1 MSATD
6 NIYTRTELMIG
17 KDAVERLKGSHV
29 AVFGVGGVGGY
40 AAEALARAGVGELT
54 LIDPDCVSPSN
65 INRQI
70 IALNSTVGQKK
81 VEAMRDRIFD
91 INPECRVL
99 ALPVFYSKD
108 NEDEVDFSAFD
119 YIIDAIDT
127 VKSKIAIIIRAKRL
141 GIKVISSMGAGNKLD
156 PTRFRVADISKT
168 EVDPLARA
176 VRQSLRRE
184 GIYSLKV
191 VYSNE
196 PPVGERAEGAPGS
209 ISFVPGAVGLILAGE
224 VIKDISEYNKAQK

>member
-17 KDAVERLKGSHV
+17 KDGVERLKGAHV

-54 LIDPDCVSPSN
+54 LIDPDCVSASN

-81 VEAMRDRIFD
+81 VEAMKDRILD
-91 INPECRVL
+91 INPACKVQT
-99 ALPVFYSKD
+99 LPVFYSKE
-108 NEDEVDFSAFD
+108 NEGEVDFSAFD

-176 VRQSLRRE
+176 VRQALRRE
-184 GIYSLKV
+184 GIHSLKV
-191 VYSNE
+191 VFSAE

-209 ISFVPGAVGLILAGE
+209 ISFVPGAVGLILASE
-224 VIKDISEYNKAQK
+224 VIKDITEYNKK

>member
-1 MSATD
+1 M
-6 NIYTRTELMIG
+6 
-17 KDAVERLKGSHV
+17 
-29 AVFGVGGVGGY
+29 
-40 AAEALARAGVGELT
+40 
-54 LIDPDCVSPSN
+54 
-65 INRQI
+65 
-70 IALNSTVGQKK
+70 
-81 VEAMRDRIFD
+81 
-91 INPECRVL
+91 